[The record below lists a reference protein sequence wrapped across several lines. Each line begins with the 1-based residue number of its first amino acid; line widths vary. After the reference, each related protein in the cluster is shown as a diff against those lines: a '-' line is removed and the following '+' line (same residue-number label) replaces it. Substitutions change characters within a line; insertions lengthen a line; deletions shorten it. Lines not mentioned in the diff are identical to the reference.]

1 MPTKKDPKPNL
12 LKVIGDEFAITPG
25 SPAPLGASIQK
36 TGINFAV
43 FSKHATAV
51 TLVLF
56 ISGEHEP
63 VAEIPLDGN
72 LNRTGDIWHIFIQGL
87 EPEIRYCFRTNRQPN
102 KNKKVHRFNKSHLL
116 LDPYAKAFSGAS
128 KWGQTYQRNGLSK
141 PTRTKNLRRAL
152 VVEND
157 FDWQNDQ
164 PLNIALADSI
174 IYEVHIRGFT
184 RHASAKVKSPGTFA
198 GLIEKIPYLKN
209 LGITAVELLP
219 INEFEEIEGYRF
231 SPKTSERLFNY
242 WGYNSIGFFAPKAS
256 YAQDGKNGNQVKEFK
271 TLVKAMHDAGI
282 EVILDIVFNHTAEGN
297 ERGPAYNFKGLDN
310 SVYYIIDPETGR
322 YHNYSGCGN
331 TLNCNHPVVRDMIL
345 DCLRYWVT
353 EMHVDGFRF
362 DLASI
367 LGRGQ
372 DGSVLANPPLI
383 ERIAHDPTLA
393 NTKLIAEAWDAA
405 GLYQVGSF
413 PAWGRWAE
421 WNGKFRDDIRS
432 FVIGEPG
439 IVEALSKRLSGSAD
453 LYQGSGRA
461 PYHSINFITS
471 HDGFTLADLV
481 SYNKKHNQENG
492 ESNRDGS
499 DHNLSWNCGHE
510 GPTDSAEINS
520 LRLRQIKNLAALNL
534 LSHGVPM
541 ILAGDEFGRTQRGNN
556 NAYCQDNEISWFNWQ
571 STKPRHELL
580 RFFKLLIQFR
590 KKHPNLR
597 RMSFDQDEDQSPVIS
612 WHGVQLRQPDFS
624 YDSRSIAMYIHSNA
638 FDNDLFLIANS
649 YWEALTFELPKL
661 DCQLWVLVLDTSLP
675 SPNDIAEITKEVK
688 LSQQLSYQVDSRSV
702 VLLMAE

>member
-1 MPTKKDPKPNL
+1 MSTKQEPKPNL
-12 LKVIGDEFAITPG
+12 LEVIGDEFAITRG
-25 SPAPLGASIQK
+25 SPTPLGASAQK
-36 TGINFAV
+36 SGINFAI
-43 FSKHATAV
+43 FSKHATSV

-63 VAEIPLDGN
+63 VAEIPLDRD
-72 LNRTGDIWHIFIQGL
+72 LNQTGDIWHIFIHGL
-87 EPEIRYCFRTNRQPN
+87 EPEIRYCFRANRQAN
-102 KNKKVHRFNKSHLL
+102 KNEKVHRFNKSHLL

-128 KWGQTYQRNGLSK
+128 KWGQTYQRNGSSK
-141 PTRTKNLRRAL
+141 PTRSQNLRRAL
-152 VVEND
+152 VVEDD

-164 PLNIALADSI
+164 PLNIPLADSI
-174 IYEVHIRGFT
+174 IYELHVRGFT
-184 RHASAKVKSPGTFA
+184 RHPSSKVKYPGTFA
-198 GLIEKIPYLKN
+198 GLIEKIPYLKD

-231 SPKTSERLFNY
+231 SPKTRERLLNF

-256 YAQDGKNGNQVKEFK
+256 YANDSLNGNQVKEFK

-282 EVILDIVFNHTAEGN
+282 EVILDMVFNHTAEGN
-297 ERGPAYNFKGLDN
+297 ERGPVYNFKGLDN

-331 TLNCNHPVVRDMIL
+331 TLNCNHPVVRDLIL

-367 LGRGQ
+367 FGRGQ

-439 IVEALSKRLSGSAD
+439 MVSALTKRLSGSAD

-510 GPTDSAEINS
+510 GPSDSEEINS
-520 LRLRQIKNLAALNL
+520 LRLRQTKNLAALNL

-541 ILAGDEFGRTQRGNN
+541 ILAGDEFGRTQRGNS
-556 NAYCQDNEISWFNWQ
+556 NAYCQDNEISWLNWHA
-571 STKPRHELL
+571 PEVHYGLL
-580 RFFKLLIQFR
+580 RFLKLLIQFR
-590 KKHPNLR
+590 RQHPNLR
-597 RMSFDQDEDQSPVIS
+597 RMSFAQDEEQPPVIS
-612 WHGVQLRQPDFS
+612 WHGVQLRDPDFS
-624 YDSRSIAMYIHSNA
+624 HDSRSIAMHIHSNST
-638 FDNDLFLIANS
+638 DNDLFLIANA

-661 DCQLWVLVLDTSLP
+661 DQPWVRVLDTRLP
-675 SPNDIAEITKEVK
+675 SPDDIAEINKEIK
-688 LSQQLSYQVDSRSV
+688 LPQQASCQIHSRSV
-702 VLLMAE
+702 VLLMAK